1 MTVSPILAS
10 AQSAKFVRRGHL
22 AGLTLSTAGGSAI
35 FSVAVWR
42 ASEPLTG
49 LIDPPC
55 DRNCTH
61 DTFASTASHSNVR
74 DDRDPPLMR
83 DETGEVIRLIWVF
96 SEMESFCSRGWTDS
110 CAARP
115 SGKSACDQLAGRISI
130 SVMRH
135 SVRYIS
141 SVHISACERD
151 RRVMQ
156 GSASARRRS
165 RLLVSRRILPLRLQ

>member
-1 MTVSPILAS
+1 MASRTRSGRLTPPRDLTPATGARTTRLRRPRSCRSSGALAS
-10 AQSAKFVRRGHL
+10 AHRSL
-22 AGLTLSTAGGSAI
+22 
-35 FSVAVWR
+35 
-42 ASEPLTG
+42 
-49 LIDPPC
+49 DPPC
-55 DRNCTH
+55 DRGCAPGA
-61 DTFASTASHSNVR
+61 FASTASHPNVR

-156 GSASARRRS
+156 GGASARRRS

>member
-55 DRNCTH
+55 DRGCAPGAL
-61 DTFASTASHSNVR
+61 ASTASHPNVR

-141 SVHISACERD
+141 SVHISACECD

-156 GSASARRRS
+156 GGASARRRS